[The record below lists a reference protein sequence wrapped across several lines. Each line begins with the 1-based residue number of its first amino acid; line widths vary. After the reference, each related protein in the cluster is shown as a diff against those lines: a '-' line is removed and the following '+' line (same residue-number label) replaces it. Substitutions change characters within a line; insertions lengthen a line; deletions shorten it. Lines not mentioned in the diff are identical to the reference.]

1 MVHRFFKVY
10 MFLVRMIYVSQTA
23 TEAPDD
29 ALGAIL
35 KTARKN
41 NEKHDLTGLMVYNRK
56 YFLQVIEGSRP
67 AVSQLL
73 GNLFRD
79 PRHEKM
85 EVLEFDAIEQRSF
98 SQWSM
103 QFAPADAVTKK
114 LLLRYGASGQF
125 EPHHFTKSRAL
136 GFLTELST
144 LTP

>member
-1 MVHRFFKVY
+1 
-10 MFLVRMIYVSQTA
+10 MFLVRMIYVSQTV
-23 TEAPDD
+23 TEAPEDKL
-29 ALGAIL
+29 AAIL

-85 EVLEFDAIEQRSF
+85 EVLEFDAIEQRLF
-98 SQWSM
+98 SHWSM
-103 QFAPADAVTKK
+103 QFAPADTVTKA
-114 LLLRYGASGQF
+114 LLLRHGPSGQF
-125 EPHHFTKSRAL
+125 EPYGFTKGSAL
-136 GFLTELST
+136 GFLTELGQ
-144 LTP
+144 LTQ